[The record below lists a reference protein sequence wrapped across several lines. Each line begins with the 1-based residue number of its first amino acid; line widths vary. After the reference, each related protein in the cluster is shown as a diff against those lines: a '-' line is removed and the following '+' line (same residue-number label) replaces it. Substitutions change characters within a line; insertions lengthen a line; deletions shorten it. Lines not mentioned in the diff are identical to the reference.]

1 MAYSTAILAKYATR
15 LRNQAAECLLKLSPK
30 QQCRK
35 GHRQKICHRLCRI
48 NRKGLV
54 ASQHTRQDINER
66 DQQDKFPGH
75 RHNNGLFRKA
85 DGGKCHLAGDL
96 NAKHKDTGHINAE
109 RPGSEGQKLC
119 VRGKHSR
126 KSLRNH
132 LYKQPDQGGILP
144 RLLEKRNMKIG
155 FYKVSAKL
163 NNVLIEQRF
172 FYFLQKTIWIDF
184 DCANSNSLLI
194 SKYYRQIPL

>member
-1 MAYSTAILAKYATR
+1 M
-15 LRNQAAECLLKLSPK
+15 NLK
-30 QQCRK
+30 
-35 GHRQKICHRLCRI
+35 
-48 NRKGLV
+48 NRKVLMVTVGLMLLCV
-54 ASQHTRQDINER
+54 CIVCFASRSTLIFVGNSYENSQDINTIISLN
-66 DQQDKFPGH
+66 DKIIYSGFI
-75 RHNNGLFRKA
+75 
-85 DGGKCHLAGDL
+85 
-96 NAKHKDTGHINAE
+96 KDYE
-109 RPGSEGQKLC
+109 
-119 VRGKHSR
+119 
-126 KSLRNH
+126 
-132 LYKQPDQGGILP
+132 LP

>member
-1 MAYSTAILAKYATR
+1 M
-15 LRNQAAECLLKLSPK
+15 NLK
-30 QQCRK
+30 
-35 GHRQKICHRLCRI
+35 
-48 NRKGLV
+48 NRKVLMVTVGLMLLCV
-54 ASQHTRQDINER
+54 CIVCFASRSTLIFVGNSYENSQDINTIISLN
-66 DQQDKFPGH
+66 DKIIYSGFI
-75 RHNNGLFRKA
+75 KA
-85 DGGKCHLAGDL
+85 YG
-96 NAKHKDTGHINAE
+96 
-109 RPGSEGQKLC
+109 
-119 VRGKHSR
+119 
-126 KSLRNH
+126 
-132 LYKQPDQGGILP
+132 LP

>member
-1 MAYSTAILAKYATR
+1 M
-15 LRNQAAECLLKLSPK
+15 NLK
-30 QQCRK
+30 
-35 GHRQKICHRLCRI
+35 
-48 NRKGLV
+48 NRKVLMVTVGLILLCV
-54 ASQHTRQDINER
+54 CIVCFASRSTLIFVGNSYENSQDINTIISLN
-66 DQQDKFPGH
+66 DKIIYSGFI
-75 RHNNGLFRKA
+75 KA
-85 DGGKCHLAGDL
+85 Y
-96 NAKHKDTGHINAE
+96 E
-109 RPGSEGQKLC
+109 
-119 VRGKHSR
+119 
-126 KSLRNH
+126 
-132 LYKQPDQGGILP
+132 LP

>member
-1 MAYSTAILAKYATR
+1 M
-15 LRNQAAECLLKLSPK
+15 NLK
-30 QQCRK
+30 
-35 GHRQKICHRLCRI
+35 
-48 NRKGLV
+48 NRKVLMVTVGLMLLCV
-54 ASQHTRQDINER
+54 CIVCFASRSTLLFVGNSYENSQDINTIISLN
-66 DQQDKFPGH
+66 DKIIYSGFI
-75 RHNNGLFRKA
+75 KA
-85 DGGKCHLAGDL
+85 Y
-96 NAKHKDTGHINAE
+96 E
-109 RPGSEGQKLC
+109 
-119 VRGKHSR
+119 
-126 KSLRNH
+126 
-132 LYKQPDQGGILP
+132 LP

>member
-1 MAYSTAILAKYATR
+1 M
-15 LRNQAAECLLKLSPK
+15 NLK
-30 QQCRK
+30 
-35 GHRQKICHRLCRI
+35 
-48 NRKGLV
+48 NRKVLMVTVGLMLLCV
-54 ASQHTRQDINER
+54 CIVWFASRSTLIFVGNSYENSQDINTIISLN
-66 DQQDKFPGH
+66 DKIIYSGFI
-75 RHNNGLFRKA
+75 KA
-85 DGGKCHLAGDL
+85 Y
-96 NAKHKDTGHINAE
+96 E
-109 RPGSEGQKLC
+109 
-119 VRGKHSR
+119 
-126 KSLRNH
+126 
-132 LYKQPDQGGILP
+132 LP

>member
-1 MAYSTAILAKYATR
+1 M
-15 LRNQAAECLLKLSPK
+15 NLK
-30 QQCRK
+30 
-35 GHRQKICHRLCRI
+35 
-48 NRKGLV
+48 NRKVLIVTVGLMLLCV
-54 ASQHTRQDINER
+54 CIVCFASRSTLIFVGNSYENSQDINTIISLN
-66 DQQDKFPGH
+66 DKIIYSGFI
-75 RHNNGLFRKA
+75 KA
-85 DGGKCHLAGDL
+85 Y
-96 NAKHKDTGHINAE
+96 E
-109 RPGSEGQKLC
+109 
-119 VRGKHSR
+119 
-126 KSLRNH
+126 
-132 LYKQPDQGGILP
+132 LP

>member
-1 MAYSTAILAKYATR
+1 MNLKNRIVLMVTVGLMLLCVCIVCFASRSTLIFVGNSYE
-15 LRNQAAECLLKLSPK
+15 NS
-30 QQCRK
+30 
-35 GHRQKICHRLCRI
+35 
-48 NRKGLV
+48 
-54 ASQHTRQDINER
+54 QDINTIISLN
-66 DQQDKFPGH
+66 DKIVYSGFI
-75 RHNNGLFRKA
+75 KA
-85 DGGKCHLAGDL
+85 Y
-96 NAKHKDTGHINAE
+96 E
-109 RPGSEGQKLC
+109 
-119 VRGKHSR
+119 
-126 KSLRNH
+126 
-132 LYKQPDQGGILP
+132 LP

>member
-1 MAYSTAILAKYATR
+1 M
-15 LRNQAAECLLKLSPK
+15 NLK
-30 QQCRK
+30 
-35 GHRQKICHRLCRI
+35 
-48 NRKGLV
+48 NRKVLMVTVGLMLLCV
-54 ASQHTRQDINER
+54 CIVCFASRSTLIFVGNSYENSQDINTIISLN
-66 DQQDKFPGH
+66 DIIIYSGFI
-75 RHNNGLFRKA
+75 KA
-85 DGGKCHLAGDL
+85 Y
-96 NAKHKDTGHINAE
+96 E
-109 RPGSEGQKLC
+109 
-119 VRGKHSR
+119 
-126 KSLRNH
+126 
-132 LYKQPDQGGILP
+132 LP

>member
-1 MAYSTAILAKYATR
+1 MFTMIIIL
-15 LRNQAAECLLKLSPK
+15 LMSIVQVLN
-30 QQCRK
+30 
-35 GHRQKICHRLCRI
+35 GD
-48 NRKGLV
+48 
-54 ASQHTRQDINER
+54 DINEFEKQKSINGNSR
-66 DQQDKFPGH
+66 ADVIMCMYCLFCIQIYIDLCRNSQENSQDIITIISLNDKIIYSGFI
-75 RHNNGLFRKA
+75 KA
-85 DGGKCHLAGDL
+85 Y
-96 NAKHKDTGHINAE
+96 E
-109 RPGSEGQKLC
+109 
-119 VRGKHSR
+119 
-126 KSLRNH
+126 
-132 LYKQPDQGGILP
+132 LP

>member
-1 MAYSTAILAKYATR
+1 M
-15 LRNQAAECLLKLSPK
+15 NLK
-30 QQCRK
+30 
-35 GHRQKICHRLCRI
+35 
-48 NRKGLV
+48 NRKVLMVTVGLM
-54 ASQHTRQDINER
+54 
-66 DQQDKFPGH
+66 
-75 RHNNGLFRKA
+75 L
-85 DGGKCHLAGDL
+85 
-96 NAKHKDTGHINAE
+96 
-109 RPGSEGQKLC
+109 LC
-119 VRGKHSR
+119 VCIVCFASR
-126 KSLRNH
+126 STLIFVGNSYENSQDVNTIISLNDKII
-132 LYKQPDQGGILP
+132 YSGFIKAYELP

>member
-1 MAYSTAILAKYATR
+1 MNLKNRQVLMVTVGLMLLCVCIVCFASRSTLIFVGNSYE
-15 LRNQAAECLLKLSPK
+15 NS
-30 QQCRK
+30 
-35 GHRQKICHRLCRI
+35 
-48 NRKGLV
+48 
-54 ASQHTRQDINER
+54 QDINTIISLN
-66 DQQDKFPGH
+66 DKIIYSGFI
-75 RHNNGLFRKA
+75 KA
-85 DGGKCHLAGDL
+85 Y
-96 NAKHKDTGHINAE
+96 E
-109 RPGSEGQKLC
+109 
-119 VRGKHSR
+119 
-126 KSLRNH
+126 
-132 LYKQPDQGGILP
+132 LP

>member
-1 MAYSTAILAKYATR
+1 M
-15 LRNQAAECLLKLSPK
+15 NLK
-30 QQCRK
+30 
-35 GHRQKICHRLCRI
+35 
-48 NRKGLV
+48 NRKVLMVTVGLMLLCV
-54 ASQHTRQDINER
+54 CIVCFASRSTLIFVGNSYENSQDINTIISLN
-66 DQQDKFPGH
+66 DKIIYSGFI
-75 RHNNGLFRKA
+75 KA
-85 DGGKCHLAGDL
+85 Y
-96 NAKHKDTGHINAE
+96 E
-109 RPGSEGQKLC
+109 
-119 VRGKHSR
+119 V
-126 KSLRNH
+126 
-132 LYKQPDQGGILP
+132 P

>member
-1 MAYSTAILAKYATR
+1 M
-15 LRNQAAECLLKLSPK
+15 NLK
-30 QQCRK
+30 
-35 GHRQKICHRLCRI
+35 
-48 NRKGLV
+48 NRKVLMVTVGLMLLCV
-54 ASQHTRQDINER
+54 CIVCSASRSTLIFVGNSYENSQDINTIISLN
-66 DQQDKFPGH
+66 DKIIYSGFI
-75 RHNNGLFRKA
+75 KA
-85 DGGKCHLAGDL
+85 Y
-96 NAKHKDTGHINAE
+96 E
-109 RPGSEGQKLC
+109 
-119 VRGKHSR
+119 
-126 KSLRNH
+126 
-132 LYKQPDQGGILP
+132 LP

>member
-1 MAYSTAILAKYATR
+1 M
-15 LRNQAAECLLKLSPK
+15 NLK
-30 QQCRK
+30 
-35 GHRQKICHRLCRI
+35 
-48 NRKGLV
+48 NRKVLMVTVGLMLLCV
-54 ASQHTRQDINER
+54 CIVCFASRSTVIFVGNSYENSQDINTIISLN
-66 DQQDKFPGH
+66 DKIIYSGFI
-75 RHNNGLFRKA
+75 KA
-85 DGGKCHLAGDL
+85 Y
-96 NAKHKDTGHINAE
+96 E
-109 RPGSEGQKLC
+109 
-119 VRGKHSR
+119 
-126 KSLRNH
+126 
-132 LYKQPDQGGILP
+132 LP

>member
-1 MAYSTAILAKYATR
+1 MY
-15 LRNQAAECLLKLSPK
+15 LK
-30 QQCRK
+30 
-35 GHRQKICHRLCRI
+35 
-48 NRKGLV
+48 NRKVLMVTVGLMLLCV
-54 ASQHTRQDINER
+54 CIVCFASRSTLIFVGNSYENSQDINTIISLN
-66 DQQDKFPGH
+66 DKIVYSGFI
-75 RHNNGLFRKA
+75 KA
-85 DGGKCHLAGDL
+85 Y
-96 NAKHKDTGHINAE
+96 E
-109 RPGSEGQKLC
+109 
-119 VRGKHSR
+119 
-126 KSLRNH
+126 
-132 LYKQPDQGGILP
+132 LP